1 MRESLIEEL
10 IAKQRIKAEE
20 RERVLKKIREREGKS
35 SIGEHLMPLSQASK
49 ASSFFEDKAEHGGEG
64 ERSSSSSSSS
74 LSFFSVRLE
83 VNAVSASA
91 AAAAFFNL
99 EINEAIC

>member
-1 MRESLIEEL
+1 M
-10 IAKQRIKAEE
+10 IAKQRIKEK
-20 RERVLKKIREREGKS
+20 REKIREREGKY

-91 AAAAFFNL
+91 AAAAAFFNF